1 MAPAGKPAGS
11 GTARMDASK
20 AAQME
25 ELIKKEQRFESL
37 ALRFI
42 PLYKA
47 WPFNFVAC
55 RIQARAEEWQR
66 AAGLLPPEPQVL
78 TFQATK
84 AEPVPEPA
92 LMSTVHGDPEAF
104 MTLNLSRNLNQG
116 ANPAYQLRD
125 GFQTQSCMK
134 ADFNWDQ
141 EEVPCV
147 FLTIACS
154 NLCQDSLAK
163 FLQSLLESSLRL
175 LLDAAQS
182 NLNMAFLS
190 CMPLLQSGC
199 GEGPQCCLDAST
211 SIGRIMQDCCLIAD

>member
-1 MAPAGKPAGS
+1 MPPTGKPAGS

-25 ELIKKEQRFESL
+25 EVIKKEQ
-37 ALRFI
+37 
-42 PLYKA
+42 
-47 WPFNFVAC
+47 

-66 AAGLLPPEPQVL
+66 AAGLLPPEPKL
-78 TFQATK
+78 CSYQATK
-84 AEPVPEPA
+84 PEPVPEPA

-141 EEVPCV
+141 EEID
-147 FLTIACS
+147 FMKS
-154 NLCQDSLAK
+154 QG
-163 FLQSLLESSLRL
+163 
-175 LLDAAQS
+175 LLDKTFNRRRDEQSMYMEESCKFKHLMKRAGATAAT
-182 NLNMAFLS
+182 AK
-190 CMPLLQSGC
+190 
-199 GEGPQCCLDAST
+199 A
-211 SIGRIMQDCCLIAD
+211 